1 MGPPTKKRKIHVTAP
16 EKIEFDPTARE
27 EYLTGFHKR
36 KVARQK
42 FAADEIAKKEKE
54 EKLRFRREV
63 CHSIHSSCTHI
74 LYKEANSNMYN
85 VLAPPTAQSRSRTT
99 RLRSKPASPTS
110 QRRPPRHRLQR
121 RFLRRRLRRR
131 IPGLRRTRTN
141 QPRSRIHRRRQIHHR
156 DRRVRQHFAL
166 RVFAAGR

>member
-1 MGPPTKKRKIHVTAP
+1 MGPPTKKRKIHVTAT

-42 FAADEIAKKEKE
+42 FAADEIAKREKE

-63 CHSIHSSCTHI
+63 GHHHPLYTQTPFHSRKASTDLC
-74 LYKEANSNMYN
+74 NS
-85 VLAPPTAQSRSRTT
+85 APPTAQSRPRAT
-99 RLRSKPASPTS
+99 RRRSKSPRPTS
-110 QRRPPRHRLQR
+110 QRHPPRRRLQR
-121 RFLRRRLRRR
+121 RFLRRRLGRR
-131 IPGLRRTRTN
+131 IHRLRRPRTH

-156 DRRVRQHFAL
+156 DH
-166 RVFAAGR
+166 